1 MELSTSLPI
10 YKLKLINFKQSAEY
24 KSLLMFNHIL
34 LNTILLNTYNK
45 LKFLIFNDFGIAAE
59 ILTKYKHQLLLVS
72 EFETDYYY
80 LPDEFKVLFKY
91 LDWKN
96 SILQLNFTPNYIIDY
111 ELSLTPENIDLYLLF
126 LKKYK
131 YPNLILL
138 INSIELFIDRF
149 SEFYIINY
157 ELINSIKN
165 KLLTKSIKIPNLN
178 NLLMCERKTCPE

>member
-1 MELSTSLPI
+1 M
-10 YKLKLINFKQSAEY
+10 NFKQSIEY

-34 LNTILLNTYNK
+34 LNTILLNNTYNK

-59 ILTKYKHQLLLVS
+59 ILIKYKHQLLLAS

-138 INSIELFIDRF
+138 INSIELFTAQF
-149 SEFYIINY
+149 SELYTINY
-157 ELINSIKN
+157 ELIDNIKN
-165 KLLTKSIKIPNLN
+165 KLLKKSIEIPNLN
-178 NLLMCERKTCPE
+178 NLLICERKACPE